1 MSSYKVDIPT
11 KLTQRRKPVRIF
23 LGQRDM
29 GSGISASVMAPIHGC
44 FVPKSNVIMRFL
56 LLSDP
61 LDIIC
66 ELEFPLEKNVDRIP

>member
-1 MSSYKVDIPT
+1 
-11 KLTQRRKPVRIF
+11 
-23 LGQRDM
+23 M
-29 GSGISASVMAPIHGC
+29 GSGYFPHQSWPSSMGAL
-44 FVPKSNVIMRFL
+44 FLWSNVLMSFS